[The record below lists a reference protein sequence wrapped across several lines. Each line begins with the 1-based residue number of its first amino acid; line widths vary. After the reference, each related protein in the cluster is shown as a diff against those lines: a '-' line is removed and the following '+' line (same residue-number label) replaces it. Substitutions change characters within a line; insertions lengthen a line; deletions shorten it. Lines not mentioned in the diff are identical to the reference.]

1 MNPPLAQPLLEVRDL
16 KVHFKVGQGALRRA
30 KGWVRAVDGVSFSLA
45 AGETLGLVGESGSGK
60 STLGRAVLRLLA
72 TNAGQ
77 IRFEGEDITHLEGD
91 RLREKR
97 RRFQIVFQD
106 PIGSLNPSLTV
117 GEIVAEPL
125 RIHHLAPDREQRRNR
140 VEDLL
145 KAVGLGAGDAARYP
159 HEFSGG
165 QRQRIGIARAL
176 AVEPRLIVCDEPV
189 SALDVSIQA
198 QIVNLLKSLQAQ
210 FGIAYLFIAHDLAVV
225 EHISQRIMVMY
236 LGKIVECAEARS
248 LCRQPRHP
256 YTKALIS
263 AVPRIGGES
272 ADRVVLSG
280 DVPSP
285 LELPAG
291 CRFHPRCPFAEARC
305 RVEEPPLREIS
316 PGHTAACWLV
326 E

>member
-1 MNPPLAQPLLEVRDL
+1 VNPPLAQPLLEVRDL